1 MLSNHIVDFI
11 GDIIVKLWSFYV
23 LLKYRINVFSG
34 LVSELVVAEHVDGIL
49 KQTNWVD
56 YFNIVLHH
64 LFYVVDCSLI
74 RKRIYQLTDFLK

>member
-49 KQTNWVD
+49 KQTN
-56 YFNIVLHH
+56 
-64 LFYVVDCSLI
+64 
-74 RKRIYQLTDFLK
+74 